1 MVGEYQNLQSLKEGL
16 ILLCESVLETRRI
29 THLHDSDLFTTPL
42 MELTHIEH
50 CLVTWKMSILLE
62 KKNLHILFPQKDFN
76 G

>member
-42 MELTHIEH
+42 MELTHTEH
-50 CLVTWKMSILLE
+50 CLVT
-62 KKNLHILFPQKDFN
+62 
-76 G
+76 